1 MHVISSAPYQVVMG
15 RVFEIRL
22 WIRFKKQVEQG
33 LSFFFRKKLT
43 TDPQW
48 FGKMLK

>member
-15 RVFEIRL
+15 RVSEIRF

-33 LSFFFRKKLT
+33 FSFFFEKNSQQIPSGRVKC
-43 TDPQW
+43 
-48 FGKMLK
+48 

>member
-22 WIRFKKQVEQG
+22 WIRFKKLVEQG
-33 LSFFFRKKLT
+33 FSFFFRKKLT

-48 FGKMLK
+48 